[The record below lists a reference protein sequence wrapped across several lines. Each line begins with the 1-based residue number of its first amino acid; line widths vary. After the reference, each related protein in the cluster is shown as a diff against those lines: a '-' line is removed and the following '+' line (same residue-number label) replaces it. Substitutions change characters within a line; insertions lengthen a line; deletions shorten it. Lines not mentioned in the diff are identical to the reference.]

1 MVGLGQ
7 AVPDAVFIA
16 DPVEDVTAEHGL
28 ELGVAAAIL
37 GQVGKRHAVV
47 GQDRVQ
53 LVGKDLDHLAQ
64 EGGAVGFSVG
74 VQEGDVGELGY
85 PIDGEKHEQLALRQA
100 QLADVDVHVTDPGF
114 GKALALGRLL
124 LAFGQAGDAMTDEAT
139 VASTSAREP
148 GDGFAQAAQHV
159 VQRQEGAAPELD
171 HDGLLG
177 LA

>member
-37 GQVGKRHAVV
+37 GQVGKRRAVV

-53 LVGKDLDHLAQ
+53 LAGKDLDHLAQ

-74 VQEGDVGELGY
+74 VQEGDAGELGY
-85 PIDGEKHEQLALRQA
+85 PIDGENMSSLPCAKRSSQ
-100 QLADVDVHVTDPGF
+100 
-114 GKALALGRLL
+114 
-124 LAFGQAGDAMTDEAT
+124 
-139 VASTSAREP
+139 TSMCT
-148 GDGFAQAAQHV
+148 
-159 VQRQEGAAPELD
+159 
-171 HDGLLG
+171 
-177 LA
+177 